1 MAIPLCIIM
10 HLVPAQMNLPCYDTF
25 FRILMYLTSVYRMEG
40 DLLSCSTMDNLMT
53 PDQTVTYLSQEGT
66 CTKCE
71 VDFYFFL
78 LCIVESSID
87 VFHIITSQRFEFGN
101 RLCSKWPALVYCPK
115 AKVINAT
122 NL

>member
-71 VDFYFFL
+71 VDFFFFYYALLNLPLMYF
-78 LCIVESSID
+78 I
-87 VFHIITSQRFEFGN
+87 
-101 RLCSKWPALVYCPK
+101 
-115 AKVINAT
+115 
-122 NL
+122 